1 MLKKSAGKLCRFSN
15 VEMVDKYGYDMYNI
29 CMETIR
35 FEWDEN
41 KNIINQEKH
50 GVSFEEAKTVFY
62 DEFALLEYDKKNS
75 GTEDRF
81 RILGLS
87 KKGNVLLV
95 AHCTRE
101 NDTII
106 RIISS
111 RKATPNEKKGYERS
125 RRS

>member
-1 MLKKSAGKLCRFSN
+1 MSFYLL
-15 VEMVDKYGYDMYNI
+15 VELYGFYMYNV
-29 CMETIR
+29 CMQTIH
-35 FEWDEN
+35 FERDEN
-41 KNIINQEKH
+41 KNIINKEKH

-62 DEFALLEYDKKNS
+62 DEYALLEYDKNNS
-75 GTEDRF
+75 ESEDRF
-81 RILGLS
+81 RILGIS
-87 KKGNVLLV
+87 KMGNVLLV

-125 RRS
+125 RKS